1 MQLSIHNIQSDSL
14 GDFLT
19 QLQSCLNQIKI
30 NSESNQ
36 ANQRIVKITV
46 FTNCRDNTDYLRK
59 MNLLIDIL
67 SQSQE
72 FNVPVSLVCQPPID
86 GKTIMEIW
94 SLDHSP
100 IALTF
105 TFTQNKQSA
114 VLHIDCPE
122 FSCIFSTQYS
132 ADQETFK
139 ENTQETF
146 KLFDASLQANEFD
159 YHDIVRQWNYIE
171 NIIHVEESND
181 KPLQNYQIF
190 NDLRSLYYGKSDFRN
205 GYPSATGIGTACG
218 GCTIEAI
225 AFKEKDRNTIKPV
238 TNSLQVDA
246 HSYSSD
252 VLIGNAIT
260 EIKRV
265 STPKFERG
273 KYLQIGE
280 EGFLFISG
288 TASIIGEQTVYA
300 EDVSKQT
307 LTTLKNID
315 HLVSTYN
322 LDNNDISVTS
332 HPRLLNYRVYLK
344 NEKDYSIVKSL
355 CDNHYG
361 VDMGFIVKA
370 DICRDNLLV
379 EIEANYL
386 V

>member
-1 MQLSIHNIQSDSL
+1 MQLSIYNIQSDSS

-19 QLQSCLNQIKI
+19 QLQSCFNQIDI
-30 NSESNQ
+30 NSANNQSNQ
-36 ANQRIVKITV
+36 LIVKITI
-46 FTNCRDNTDYLRK
+46 FTLCIDNEDYLQK
-59 MNLLIDIL
+59 MKVLNETLA
-67 SQSQE
+67 QSNE
-72 FNVPVSLVCQPPID
+72 LMAPVSLVCQPPGD

-94 SLDHSP
+94 SLENSP
-100 IALTF
+100 AASTF
-105 TFTQNKQSA
+105 SFTQDEQSA

-122 FSCIFSTQYS
+122 FSCLFTTQYS
-132 ADQETFK
+132 ADQESFK

-146 KLFDASLQANEFD
+146 RLFDSSLYANGFD

-171 NIIHVEESND
+171 NIIHVEEGND

-205 GYPSATGIGTACG
+205 GYPSATGIGTTCG

-225 AFKEKDRNTIKPV
+225 AFKEKNRNSITPV
-238 TNSLQVDA
+238 TNSYQVDA

-252 VLIGNAIT
+252 VLIGNAIE

-273 KYLQIGE
+273 KYLQFGE

-288 TASIIGEQTVYA
+288 TASIIGEQTVHA

-307 LTTLKNID
+307 LTTIKNID
-315 HLVSTYN
+315 HLVSKEN
-322 LDNNDISVTS
+322 LDNNNISVTS

-344 NEKDYSIVKSL
+344 NESDYSIVKLL
-355 CDNHYG
+355 CDKHYG
-361 VDMGFIVKA
+361 VDKGFIVKA
-370 DICRDNLLV
+370 DICRSNLLV

>member
-1 MQLSIHNIQSDSL
+1 MQLSIHNIQSDSS

-19 QLQSCLNQIKI
+19 QLQFCFNQIAI
-30 NSESNQ
+30 NSGNNQ
-36 ANQRIVKITV
+36 SNQRIVKITV
-46 FTNCRDNTDYLRK
+46 FTKCSDNADYLRK
-59 MNLLIDIL
+59 MNLLIDTL

-72 FNVPVSLVCQPPID
+72 FNVPISLVCQPPINCD
-86 GKTIMEIW
+86 TMMEVW
-94 SLDHSP
+94 TFDYPSTEPS
-100 IALTF
+100 F
-105 TFTQNKQSA
+105 TFTKDKQST

-122 FSCIFSTQYS
+122 FSCLFSTQYS

-146 KLFDASLQANEFD
+146 RLFDASLQANGFD

-171 NIIHVEESND
+171 NIIHVEEDND

-205 GYPSATGIGTACG
+205 GYPSATGIGTQCG

-225 AFKEKDRNTIKPV
+225 AFKEKNRNSIKPV
-238 TNSLQVDA
+238 SNSFQVDA
-246 HSYSSD
+246 HSYSSN
-252 VLIGNAIT
+252 VLIGNGIE
-260 EIKRV
+260 EINHV

-273 KYLQIGE
+273 KYVQFGE
-280 EGFLFISG
+280 KGFLFISG

-300 EDVSKQT
+300 DDVSKQT
-307 LTTLKNID
+307 LTTFKNID

-322 LDNNDISVTS
+322 LNNNDISVTS
-332 HPRLLNYRVYLK
+332 HPRLLNYRAYLK
-344 NEKDYSIVKSL
+344 NKSDYSIVKSL
-355 CDNHYG
+355 CDKHYG

-370 DICRDNLLV
+370 DICRNNLLV

>member
-1 MQLSIHNIQSDSL
+1 MQLSIYNIQSDSS
-14 GDFLT
+14 GDFVT
-19 QLQSCLNQIKI
+19 QLQSCFNQIDI
-30 NSESNQ
+30 NSANNQSNQ
-36 ANQRIVKITV
+36 LIVKIMI
-46 FTNCRDNTDYLRK
+46 FTLCIDNEDYLQK
-59 MNLLIDIL
+59 MKVLNETLA
-67 SQSQE
+67 QSNE
-72 FNVPVSLVCQPPID
+72 LMAPVSLVCQPPGD

-94 SLDHSP
+94 SLSEVETTS
-100 IALTF
+100 TF
-105 TFTQNKQSA
+105 TFTQDKQSA
-114 VLHIDCPE
+114 VLHIDGPE
-122 FSCIFSTQYS
+122 FSFLFLTQYS

-146 KLFDASLQANEFD
+146 RLFDASLHANGFD

-171 NIIHVEESND
+171 NIIHVEEGND

-205 GYPSATGIGTACG
+205 GYPSATGIGTTCG

-225 AFKEKDRNTIKPV
+225 AFKEKNRNSITPV
-238 TNSLQVDA
+238 TNSYQVDA

-252 VLIGNAIT
+252 VLIGNAIE

-273 KYLQIGE
+273 KYLQFGE

-288 TASIIGEQTVYA
+288 TASIIGEQTVHA

-307 LTTLKNID
+307 LTTIKNID
-315 HLVSTYN
+315 HLVSKEN
-322 LDNNDISVTS
+322 LDNNNISVTS

-344 NEKDYSIVKSL
+344 NESDYSIVKSL
-355 CDNHYG
+355 CDKHYG
-361 VDMGFIVKA
+361 VDKGFIVKA
-370 DICRDNLLV
+370 DICRSNLLV